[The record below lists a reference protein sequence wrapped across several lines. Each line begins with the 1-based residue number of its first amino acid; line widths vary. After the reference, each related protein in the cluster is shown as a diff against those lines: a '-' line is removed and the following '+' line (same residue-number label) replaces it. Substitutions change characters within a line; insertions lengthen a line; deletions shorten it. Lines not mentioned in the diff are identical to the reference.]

1 MIAAEEFGRGVMD
14 LTLVLTD
21 KDGYYTVEDQLT
33 VPDHSRLEVYASNYM
48 HTAIKSSGNGV
59 EEDSTRCPT
68 KIHLL
73 EHKII
78 DRGGD
83 SSYTDLSLYVSVL
96 VGAHAS
102 MKFRGVTI
110 IEEHKENHGETDPYH
125 EGSIHLRGH
134 SASIEVWDS
143 RVEFSQL
150 SFINSHGNGITFAS
164 LMHVRFIASA
174 ATVPVLYPL
183 TALKGHTVSGNELVS
198 ARTDA
203 VLGSSNLKWCE
214 NGDDA

>member
-1 MIAAEEFGRGVMD
+1 MTCQPIA
-14 LTLVLTD
+14 
-21 KDGYYTVEDQLT
+21 
-33 VPDHSRLEVYASNYM
+33 
-48 HTAIKSSGNGV
+48 
-59 EEDSTRCPT
+59 
-68 KIHLL
+68 
-73 EHKII
+73 
-78 DRGGD
+78 
-83 SSYTDLSLYVSVL
+83 
-96 VGAHAS
+96 
-102 MKFRGVTI
+102 
-110 IEEHKENHGETDPYH
+110 
-125 EGSIHLRGH
+125 GH
-134 SASIEVWDS
+134 SASIEVWDP

-214 NGDDA
+214 NGDDACTSAVRGYSIRTLHPVE

>member
-1 MIAAEEFGRGVMD
+1 MD

-83 SSYTDLSLYVSVL
+83 GSYSDLSLYVTD
-96 VGAHAS
+96 AAS
-102 MKFRGVTI
+102 QTLLPKPCFSKYAT
-110 IEEHKENHGETDPYH
+110 
-125 EGSIHLRGH
+125 SIHPPFAF
-134 SASIEVWDS
+134 SA
-143 RVEFSQL
+143 L
-150 SFINSHGNGITFAS
+150 
-164 LMHVRFIASA
+164 LMCVCAVRF
-174 ATVPVLYPL
+174 
-183 TALKGHTVSGNELVS
+183 
-198 ARTDA
+198 
-203 VLGSSNLKWCE
+203 W
-214 NGDDA
+214 